1 MRLTKVSLGNR
12 VTVFFLVVAAI
23 FAGFRAW
30 RTVPREAFPDI
41 EIPFIIVST
50 IYPGAAPAD
59 VEEQVTD
66 LLERELKGLDGMKEL
81 TSISQESASIITAE
95 FLSGTEINDALQKV
109 RDRVD
114 LAKPDLP
121 DDAEDPILQEISFS
135 DIPIVQINLTGAV
148 GPVVLKELAE
158 DLQDE
163 LETLSGVLRVNLV
176 GGLEREVHVD
186 VDPQRL
192 RLYGLALDDVVDAIR
207 DENVSIPGG
216 DMDLGTQSFAVRVPG
231 EVDDPL
237 HVAEFVIKAP
247 GGQPVFIRDVATVSF
262 GFKDRDSFARI
273 NGHESVA
280 LSVQKRFG
288 ANIVEV
294 VDRVKE
300 EVAGFE
306 TRWPVGVEATILG
319 DQSKDIRMMVND
331 LENSILTG
339 LCLVVVVLMFALNFR
354 NALFVG
360 LAIPLS
366 MLLTFLAVQLTGVT
380 LNMVVLFSLILAVG
394 MLVDNAIVV
403 IENIYRHMQGGEP
416 RETAAIRGTQQVG
429 SAILFSTLTTLAAF
443 SPLFG
448 WPGVVGDFMWYLPF
462 TVSLALTA
470 SLLVAFTVSPTLAR
484 NFMRVRPKDRRQ
496 STEDAVAG
504 EGWGGRLGSLIVR
517 FYRRILTWALDHRT
531 IVVAGTLAVFV
542 GVVLLFAAFNN
553 GVEFFPETE
562 PRQII
567 IDVELPSGTRLEET
581 DLVVQEIERRLADVP
596 DLRVIAA
603 GSGAGSQSEFGVSGG
618 GSSTNGR
625 VMLDLLDR
633 EERTQNSFL
642 TMGQVREISGGI
654 PGVVIDVN
662 RPSEGPPVGD
672 AVSIELSGED
682 FATLGVISQR
692 IRDSIGDIPGLVS
705 VDDDFDLARPEI
717 VVHLDRTQAARLGL
731 TTANV
736 AGTIRTAI
744 NGTEAS
750 KFRHGDEDIDITVR
764 LQEGSRTSVAD
775 LKRLTVVAD
784 GGQQIPLSAIA
795 TVERSNALTSI
806 THKDQ
811 KRVVTV
817 SGKVTEPR
825 LAEPVRQA
833 VQKRV
838 EVIPDLL
845 PAGYAMAFA
854 GQSED
859 EDEAKEF
866 LSNAFLWGVM
876 LVLALMVAKFDSL
889 ALPVIVITTVFMS
902 MIGVLLG
909 LLMMGLPFGIIMTG
923 LGVISLAGIVVNNA
937 IVLLDFGEQMGARG
951 LPRRERL
958 METGLR
964 RLRPVLLTAVTT
976 ILGLIP
982 LSTGFEFDFRALRFS
997 GGGESSQWWQTM
1009 GVAVIFGLAFATF
1022 LTLVVLPV
1030 LYDFLLQWREWR
1042 ARKKGVEPQPLTA
1055 IAQDSADRELVA

>member
-1 MRLTKVSLGNR
+1 MRLTEVSLANR

-30 RTVPREAFPDI
+30 QTVPREAFPDI

-50 IYPGAAPAD
+50 IYPGAAPAE

-66 LLERELKGLDGMKEL
+66 PLERELKGLKGLKQI
-81 TSISQESASIITAE
+81 TSVSQESASIVTCE
-95 FLSGTEINDALQKV
+95 FISGTDIDDALQKV

-114 LAKPDLP
+114 LAKSDLP
-121 DDAEDPILQEISFS
+121 KDAEDPILQEVSFS
-135 DIPIVQINLTGAV
+135 DIPIVQINLTGNV
-148 GPVVLKELAE
+148 GPVMLKEIAE

-163 LETLSGVLRVNLV
+163 LETVSGVLRVNLV
-176 GGLEREVHVD
+176 GGLEREVQVN
-186 VDPQRL
+186 VDPERL
-192 RLYGLALDDVVDAIR
+192 RLYGLALDDVVDAVR

-216 DMDLGTQSFAVRVPG
+216 DINLGTQKFAVRVPG
-231 EVDDPL
+231 EVEDPML
-237 HVAEFVIKAP
+237 VADFVITARN
-247 GGQPVFIRDVATVSF
+247 GQPIFVRDVATLSF
-262 GFKDRDSFARI
+262 GFKDRESFARI
-273 NGHESVA
+273 DGQESVA

-294 VDRVKE
+294 VDVVKHRVAETE
-300 EVAGFE
+300 E
-306 TRWPVGVEATILG
+306 RWPTGVEAIILG

-331 LENSILTG
+331 LENSILSG

-366 MLLTFLAVQLTGVT
+366 MLLTFLAVQVSGTT

-403 IENIYRHMQGGEP
+403 IENIYRHMQGGEG
-416 RETAAIRGTQQVG
+416 RETAALRGTQQVG
-429 SAILFSTLTTLAAF
+429 SAIVFSTLTTLAAF

-448 WPGVVGDFMWYLPF
+448 WPGVIGDFMWYLPF

-470 SLLVAFTVSPTLAR
+470 SLLVAFSVNPTLAR
-484 NFMRVRPKDRRQ
+484 YFMKVRQKDIHQ
-496 STEDAVAG
+496 DADDETGASG
-504 EGWGGRLGSLIVR
+504 LGGRIGTVIVKM
-517 FYRRILTWALDHRT
+517 YRATLTWALDHRLV
-531 IVVAGTLAVFV
+531 VVAGTFAVFV
-542 GVVLLFAAFNN
+542 SVLFLFGAFNS

-567 IDVELPSGTRLEET
+567 IDVELPSGTRLDET
-581 DLVVQEIERRLADVP
+581 DRVVQQVERLVADLP
-596 DLRVIAA
+596 DIHVVAG
-603 GSGAGSQSEFGVSGG
+603 GSGAGSQSEFGVAGG

-633 EERTQNSFL
+633 EEREQDSFL
-642 TMGQVREISGGI
+642 TMEQARQATAAL
-654 PGVVIDVN
+654 PGVIIDVN

-672 AVSIELSGED
+672 PVSIELSGED
-682 FATLGVISQR
+682 FASLGVISQR
-692 IRDSIGDIPGLVS
+692 IRDTISDVEGLVS
-705 VDDDFDLARPEI
+705 LDDDFDLARPEI

-736 AGTIRTAI
+736 AGTIRTAV

-750 KFRHGDEDIDITVR
+750 TFRHGDEDIDITVR
-764 LQEGSRTSVAD
+764 LQEGSRSSVED

-784 GGQQIPLSAIA
+784 GGEQIPLASIA
-795 TVERSNALTSI
+795 SVERSNALTSI

-825 LAEPVRQA
+825 LAEPVRQT
-833 VQKRV
+833 VMERV
-838 EVIPDLL
+838 EAIPDLL
-845 PAGYAMAFA
+845 PPGYTMTFA
-854 GQSED
+854 GQSQD
-859 EDEAKEF
+859 EEEAKDF
-866 LSNAFLWGVM
+866 LSNALLWGVI
-876 LVLALMVAKFDSL
+876 LVLALMVAKFDSV
-889 ALPVIVITTVFMS
+889 AIPVIIITTVFMS

-909 LLMMGLPFGIIMTG
+909 LLLMDMPFGIIMTG

-937 IVLLDFGEQMGARG
+937 IVLLDFGEQMGERG
-951 LPRRERL
+951 LPRRQRI

-982 LSTGFEFDFRALRFS
+982 LSTGFEFDFREFRFS
-997 GGGESSQWWQTM
+997 GGGESSQWWQSM

-1030 LYDFLLQWREWR
+1030 LYDVLLQWRDWR
-1042 ARKKGVEPQPLTA
+1042 AERKKPQLQEVQATGDQKPVE
-1055 IAQDSADRELVA
+1055 ELVA

>member
-1 MRLTKVSLGNR
+1 MRLTEVSLANR

-30 RTVPREAFPDI
+30 QTVPREAFPDI

-66 LLERELKGLDGMKEL
+66 PLERELKGLKGLKEI
-81 TSISQESASIITAE
+81 TSISQESASIITCE
-95 FLSGTEINDALQKV
+95 FVSGTDIDDALQKV

-114 LAKPDLP
+114 LAKSDLP
-121 DDAEDPILQEISFS
+121 TDAEDPVLQEVSFS
-135 DIPIVQINLTGAV
+135 DIPIVQINLLGTV
-148 GPVVLKELAE
+148 GPVVLKDLAE

-163 LETLSGVLRVNLV
+163 LETVSGVLRVNLV
-176 GGLEREVHVD
+176 GGLEREVRVD
-186 VDPQRL
+186 VDPERL
-192 RLYGLALDDVVDAIR
+192 RLYGLSLDDVVDAIR

-216 DMDLGTQSFAVRVPG
+216 DLKLGTQSFAVRVPG
-231 EVDDPL
+231 EVEGPL
-237 HVAEFVIKAP
+237 QVADFVIQARR
-247 GGQPVFIRDVATVSF
+247 GQPIFVSDVANVSF
-262 GFKDRDSFARI
+262 GFKDRESFARI
-273 NGHESVA
+273 NGQESVA

-294 VDRVKE
+294 VDTVKE
-300 EVAGFE
+300 MVVDTEQ
-306 TRWPVGVEATILG
+306 RWPAGVEAIILG
-319 DQSKDIRMMVND
+319 DQSKEIRMMVSD

-339 LCLVVVVLMFALNFR
+339 LCLVVAVLMFALNFR

-366 MLLTFLAVQLTGVT
+366 MLLTFLAVQLSGTT

-403 IENIYRHMQGGEP
+403 IENIYRHMQGGES
-416 RETAAIRGTQQVG
+416 RERAAIRGTQQVG
-429 SAILFSTLTTLAAF
+429 SAIVFSTLTTVAAF
-443 SPLFG
+443 SPLFS
-448 WPGVVGDFMWYLPF
+448 WPGVVGDFMWYMPF
-462 TVSLALTA
+462 TVILALTA

-484 NFMRVRPKDRRQ
+484 NFMKVRPQDMQ
-496 STEDAVAG
+496 AG
-504 EGWGGRLGSLIVR
+504 ADVEATAAGAGGPTGNLIMES
-517 FYRRILTWALDHRT
+517 YRATLSWALDHRV
-531 IVVAGTLAVFV
+531 IVVGGTLVVFV
-542 GVVLLFAAFNN
+542 SVLFLFGAFNS

-581 DLVVQEIERRLADVP
+581 DRIVQEIERRVGELP
-596 DLRVIAA
+596 DIRVIAA
-603 GSGAGSQSEFGVSGG
+603 GSGAGSQSEFGAGGG

-625 VMLDLLDR
+625 VTVDMLDR
-633 EERTQNSFL
+633 EVRAQDSFV
-642 TMGQVREISGGI
+642 TMEQAREAVAGI

-672 AVSIELSGED
+672 PVSIELSGED

-692 IRDSIGDIPGLVS
+692 IRDSISDVKDLVS
-705 VDDDFDLARPEI
+705 LDDDFDLARPEI

-736 AGTIRTAI
+736 AGTIRTAV

-750 KFRHGDEDIDITVR
+750 TYRHGDEDIDITVR
-764 LQEGSRTSVAD
+764 LQEESRTSVED
-775 LKRLTVVAD
+775 LKRLTIVAE
-784 GGQQIPLSAIA
+784 GGAQIPISSIA
-795 TVERSNALTSI
+795 SVERSNALTSI

-825 LAEPVRQA
+825 LAEPVRRT
-833 VQKRV
+833 VTERV
-838 EVIPDLL
+838 EALADLL
-845 PAGYAMAFA
+845 PPGYSMTFA
-854 GQSED
+854 GQSQD
-859 EDEAKEF
+859 EEEAKDF
-866 LSNAFLWGVM
+866 LSNAFVWGVL
-876 LVLALMVAKFDSL
+876 LVMALMVAKFDSL
-889 ALPVIVITTVFMS
+889 ALPFIVITTVFMS
-902 MIGVLLG
+902 MVGVLLG
-909 LLMMGLPFGIIMTG
+909 LLLLSMPFGIIMTG

-951 LPRRERL
+951 LSRRQRI
-958 METGLR
+958 METGAR

-997 GGGESSQWWQTM
+997 GGGESSQWWQSM

-1030 LYDFLLQWREWR
+1030 LYDVLLQWREWHSR
-1042 ARKKGVEPQPLTA
+1042 RKGSERQADTA
-1055 IAQDSADRELVA
+1055 LEASEQNRELVA

>member
-1 MRLTKVSLGNR
+1 MRLTEVSLGNR

-30 RTVPREAFPDI
+30 QTVPREAFPDI

-50 IYPGAAPAD
+50 LYPGAAPAD

-66 LLERELKGLDGMKEL
+66 PLERELKGLKGLKEL
-81 TSISQESASIITAE
+81 TSISQESASIVTCE
-95 FLSGTEINDALQKV
+95 FISGTDIDDALQKV

-121 DDAEDPILQEISFS
+121 SDAEDPILQEVSFS
-135 DIPIVQINLTGAV
+135 DIPIVQINLFGSV
-148 GPVVLKELAE
+148 GPVVLKDLAE
-158 DLQDE
+158 DLQDD
-163 LETLSGVLRVNLV
+163 LETVSGVLRVNLV
-176 GGLEREVHVD
+176 GGLEREVRVD
-186 VDPQRL
+186 VDPERL

-216 DMDLGTQSFAVRVPG
+216 DIKLGTQSFAVRVPG

-237 HVAEFVIKAP
+237 QVSDFVIQAR
-247 GGQPVFIRDVATVSF
+247 GSQPIFVGDVASVTF
-262 GFKDRDSFARI
+262 GFKDRESFARV
-273 NGHESVA
+273 NGEESVA
-280 LSVQKRFG
+280 LAVQKRFG

-294 VDRVKE
+294 VDSVKQRV
-300 EVAGFE
+300 AE
-306 TRWPVGVEATILG
+306 TEKSWPAGVEAIVLG
-319 DQSKDIRMMVND
+319 DQSKEIRMMVSD

-366 MLLTFLAVQLTGVT
+366 MLLTFLAVQLSGTT

-403 IENIYRHMQGGEP
+403 IENIYRHMQAGES
-416 RETAAIRGTQQVG
+416 RERAALKGTKQVG
-429 SAILFSTLTTLAAF
+429 SAIVFSTLTTLAAF
-443 SPLFG
+443 SPLFS
-448 WPGVVGDFMWYLPF
+448 WPGVVGDFMWYMPF
-462 TVSLALTA
+462 TVSLALSA
-470 SLLVAFTVSPTLAR
+470 SLLVAFTVNPTLAR
-484 NFMRVRPKDRRQ
+484 NFMKVRPQDMRTGDD
-496 STEDAVAG
+496 SGGDG
-504 EGWGGRLGSLIVR
+504 YGGRIGGLIMKA
-517 FYRRILTWALDHRT
+517 YRATLTWALDHRA
-531 IVVAGTLAVFV
+531 IVAVGTLVVFFGVVFV
-542 GVVLLFAAFNN
+542 FGAFNA

-581 DLVVQEIERRLADVP
+581 DRVVREIERRVADLP
-596 DLRVIAA
+596 DIRVIAA
-603 GSGAGSQSEFGVSGG
+603 GTGAGSQSDFGVSGG
-618 GSSTNGR
+618 GDSTVGR
-625 VMLDLLDR
+625 ITLDLLDR
-633 EERTQNSFL
+633 EDRAQNSFV
-642 TMGQVREISGGI
+642 TMERARELVRGI

-672 AVSIELSGED
+672 PVSIELSGED
-682 FATLGVISQR
+682 FATLGLISQR
-692 IRDSIGDIPGLVS
+692 IRDRISDVEGLVS
-705 VDDDFDLARPEI
+705 LDDDFDLARPEI

-731 TTANV
+731 TTATV
-736 AGTIRTAI
+736 AGTIRTAV

-750 KFRHGDEDIDITVR
+750 TFRHGDDDIDITVR
-764 LQEGSRTSVAD
+764 LQEGSRTSVED
-775 LKRLTVVAD
+775 LKRLAVVAN
-784 GGQQIPLSAIA
+784 GGEQIPISSIA

-806 THKDQ
+806 THKDH

-825 LAEPVRQA
+825 LAEPVRS
-833 VQKRV
+833 RV
-838 EVIPDLL
+838 TERVAAISDLL
-845 PAGYAMAFA
+845 PAGYSLTFG

-859 EDEAKEF
+859 EEEAKEF
-866 LSNAFLWGVM
+866 LSNAFVFGVL

-889 ALPVIVITTVFMS
+889 ALPFIVITTVFMS
-902 MIGVLLG
+902 MVGVLLG
-909 LLMMGLPFGIIMTG
+909 LLLLEMPFGIIMTG

-937 IVLLDFGEQMGARG
+937 IVLLDFGEQMGERG
-951 LPRRERL
+951 LPRRRRIL
-958 METGLR
+958 ETGSR

-997 GGGESSQWWQTM
+997 GGGESSQWWQSM

-1030 LYDFLLQWREWR
+1030 LYDLLLQWRDWR
-1042 ARKKGVEPQPLTA
+1042 ARRKGAEAQPMTA
-1055 IAQDSADRELVA
+1055 VGGQDRDREMVA